1 MSASPSSPRTPQRSA
16 EQRRAALAQANQVRV
31 QRAALKAAL
40 KQGRCSPATL
50 ITEPPDYLAS
60 AKVLELIIA
69 LPGYGPAKA
78 ARLLGRCRISQ
89 TKTVAGLSQRQRRE
103 LVQAL
108 ET

>member
-1 MSASPSSPRTPQRSA
+1 M
-16 EQRRAALAQANQVRV
+16 RA

-40 KQGRCSPATL
+40 KQGRCSPAAL
-50 ITEPPDYLAS
+50 IAEPPAYLAS

-103 LVQAL
+103 LVRML